1 MVKTKPRDPFIGL
14 CTNWA
19 NPRTLS
25 SCRVFPAHI
34 VWPPVSVDQVN
45 VDTFWPK
52 KKPRVSCLA
61 LRTKSGDFFELVAA
75 AQTCQVK
82 VVLIHERRSFH
93 MQFWG
98 NKMRNYVLSLTPLI
112 ALKISNKERVA
123 VDTIFF
129 LHSICVLN
137 PENSKN
143 IIFRPWGCRNM

>member
-19 NPRTLS
+19 APRTLS

-52 KKPRVSCLA
+52 KKTRVSCPT
-61 LRTKSGDFFELVAA
+61 LRTKLGDFFELAAA
-75 AQTCQVK
+75 AQPCQVK
-82 VVLIHERRSFH
+82 PVLIRERRSFH
-93 MQFWG
+93 TQFWG
-98 NKMRNYVLSLTPLI
+98 NKMRNYVLYLTPLI
-112 ALKISNKERVA
+112 TLEISDKERA
-123 VDTIFF
+123 TVDTVFF
-129 LHSICVLN
+129 LPSICVLN
-137 PENSKN
+137 PKNSKN